1 VYQRRNSFY
10 IVIILLG
17 LLLGLTACSPPAKQ
31 PEGQAP
37 SQVPPNANPSPTSA
51 APTRAVSPTPVPPTP
66 VPPTPE
72 PIPFDTICSNVG
84 RTASIEGILQLPNEI
99 ACTSGGSPNW
109 CTVHLVDVDRQGYM
123 VIGLNMQADDYDPRN
138 NYMADLPIS
147 YEIPD
152 FRVRT
157 QDGKLVGEGD
167 LVKVTG
173 QVTSPLLG
181 SASGEE
187 INCSLEAVN
196 KIEQVDRL
204 TIQGPEKLT
213 PTNLVDAIL
222 NGWVI
227 ASISGDGL
235 SQIDISLKPQVDFG
249 LELEIEPGTIFEAQS
264 GGVQNMVLR
273 RGTVVVLKPEVEI
286 SLELEVSCANM
297 ELKEPSQQD
306 SFLVNRGTSEDL
318 ARLLKFPEFRFE
330 SIRIQQF
337 AIWTI
342 TDNPSRTEYTGI
354 TDQSG
359 TGSGP
364 TDEEFLR
371 IRDLLVSAGVD
382 PTQYQAYQP

>member
-1 VYQRRNSFY
+1 MLGM
-10 IVIILLG
+10 LLS
-17 LLLGLTACSPPAKQ
+17 LSACRSTANQ
-31 PEGQAP
+31 PESQAP
-37 SQVPPNANPSPTSA
+37 SQVPSNANPSPTAA
-51 APTRAVSPTPVPPTP
+51 APTRAASPTPVPPTR

-72 PIPFDTICSNVG
+72 PITFDTICSNLG
-84 RTASIEGILQLPNEI
+84 RTTSIEGILQLPKES
-99 ACTSGGSPNW
+99 ACTSGGSPDW
-109 CTVHLVDVDRQGYM
+109 CTVHLVDVDREGYM
-123 VIGLNMQADDYDPRN
+123 VIGLNMQAGDYDPGN
-138 NYMADLPIS
+138 NYMADLPMS

-157 QDGKLVGEGD
+157 QDGRLVGEGD

-196 KIEQVDRL
+196 KIEQVDHL

-213 PTNLVDAIL
+213 PANLVDAIL

-273 RGTVVVLKPEVEI
+273 RGTVVVLKPNVEI

-306 SFLVNRGTSEDL
+306 SFQVIQAASEDL
-318 ARLLKFPEFRFE
+318 ARLLKLPELRFE

-342 TDNPSRTEYTGI
+342 TDNPSRTDYTGI

-359 TGSGP
+359 IGSGP

-371 IRDLLVSAGVD
+371 IRDLLESAGID
-382 PTQYQAYQP
+382 PAKYQAYQP

>member
-1 VYQRRNSFY
+1 MYHRRNPFY
-10 IVIILLG
+10 IVIIMLG
-17 LLLGLTACSPPAKQ
+17 LLLSLSACGTPDSQ
-31 PEGQAP
+31 PEVQVP
-37 SQVPPNANPSPTSA
+37 SQVPPNAKPSPTSP
-51 APTRAVSPTPVPPTP
+51 APTRAASATPVPPTR

-72 PIPFDTICSNVG
+72 PITYDTICSHIG
-84 RTASIEGILQLPNEI
+84 RTTSIEGILRLPDEI
-99 ACTSGGSPNW
+99 ACTSGGSPDW
-109 CTVHLVDVDRQGYM
+109 CTVHLVDVDREGIM
-123 VIGLNMQADDYDPRN
+123 VIGLNMQAGDFDPGN
-138 NYMADLPIS
+138 NYMADLPMS

-157 QDGKLVGEGD
+157 QDGELVGAGD

-196 KIEQVDRL
+196 KIEHVERL
-204 TIQGPEKLT
+204 TLQGPEKLT

-273 RGTVVVLKPEVEI
+273 RGTVVVLKPDVEI

-297 ELKEPSQQD
+297 ELKEPSQGD
-306 SFLVNRGTSEDL
+306 TFMVNVGASGDLVK
-318 ARLLKFPEFRFE
+318 LLELPELRFE

-342 TDNPSRTEYTGI
+342 TDNPSRADYTGI
-354 TDQSG
+354 TDQEG
-359 TGSGP
+359 VGSGP
-364 TDEEFLR
+364 TDAEFLR
-371 IRDLLVSAGVD
+371 IQDLFERAGID
-382 PTQYQAYQP
+382 PAQYQAYQP